1 MNEIFFLIYVLDSL
15 LLVYRNTI
23 DFCLL
28 ILCTATLV
36 NSLIRSNSSGGD
48 FSIFYIQNPVI
59 CRDSFTSSFQ
69 IWMPFISFS
78 SLIAMART
86 SKTMLSNSGK
96 SGHPCFVPDLEK
108 CFQFFII
115 ENDVCCGFVIY
126 GLYYVEAGSH
136 CLPTFWR
143 VFIINGG

>member
-1 MNEIFFLIYVLDSL
+1 MHFIVFDVIVNEIFFLIYVLDSL

-78 SLIAMART
+78 CLIVLVST
-86 SKTMLSNSGK
+86 PSTMFNRNNEGV
-96 SGHPCFVPDLEK
+96 HPCFALDLGGK
-108 CFQFFII
+108 AFVFLDISCNVSSFIDNSIYLSLLFFFL
-115 ENDVCCGFVIY
+115 V
-126 GLYYVEAGSH
+126 
-136 CLPTFWR
+136 
-143 VFIINGG
+143 